1 MESPVDAGRLRLT
14 LPATCTP
21 RVTKPLR
28 ALQLPAAFVAVGLAA
43 LLSSCSN
50 TTAESGLARVRAA
63 GELRWGADL
72 QGGDPYVYED
82 PAAPGGITGFEYEL
96 AEAIARELG
105 VRARFVQQDWTNLVP
120 ALERGTFD
128 LALNGLEVTPARAG
142 SIAMTRPYYIFSAQL
157 VTRRSDDTA
166 HSLDDLRGRRVG
178 TLSSSFSY
186 DLLRDSGVTIV
197 PYEGN
202 DEPYADL
209 EQGRLDGVLLDDV
222 IVARYGT
229 TRAALHVVQDVDQGY
244 YAGACRRS
252 EQDLCDAIDDALEA
266 IAARGELRDILTRYQ
281 LSNDRQD
288 ALRTWTDEQTR
299 GLLHTRTNVTF
310 GMHHVKLFLQGSLV
324 TVGVSTASML
334 IAILLGLALAL
345 VRMYAVRPL
354 SALASVYVELFR
366 GTPILLQ
373 LYLLYFGIMP
383 FVRAKTG
390 FAQGMEYD
398 ALVAAILGLGLNYA
412 AYESEI
418 YRAGIQA
425 VPRGQMEAAH
435 VLGMGTLLALRRV
448 IVPQALRVALPGVT
462 NDFIALLKDSSL
474 VSVITVV
481 ELTKHMQI
489 TAVDVR
495 SWAVPGLL
503 CAALY
508 LAMSY
513 PLSRLSR
520 RLEARLER
528 A

>member
-1 MESPVDAGRLRLT
+1 MGARGAGGRLRPT
-14 LPATCTP
+14 LL
-21 RVTKPLR
+21 VQR
-28 ALQLPAAFVAVGLAA
+28 ALENVMRIGLPCVLGCLLA
-43 LLSSCSN
+43 SCGTS
-50 TTAESGLARVRAA
+50 APPSGLARVQAA

-72 QGGDPYVYED
+72 QGGDPYVFED
-82 PAAPGGITGFEYEL
+82 PSAPGGISGFEFEL
-96 AEAIARELG
+96 ANAIAQELG

-166 HSLDDLRGRRVG
+166 RSLADLRGRRVG

-229 TRAALHVVQDVDQGY
+229 TRQALHVVQDVDEGY

-252 EQDLCDAIDDALEA
+252 ERDLCDAIDDALEA
-266 IAARGELRDILTRYQ
+266 IAARGQLREILTRYQ
-281 LSNDRQD
+281 LANERQE
-288 ALRTWTDEQTR
+288 ALRTWTDEDTR
-299 GLLHTRTNVTF
+299 ELLHTRSQITF
-310 GMHHVKLFLQGSLV
+310 SVHHVKLFLQGALV
-324 TVGVSTASML
+324 TIGVSTASML
-334 IAILLGLALAL
+334 IAIVLGLWLAL
-345 VRMYAVRPL
+345 LRLYGRRPL
-354 SALASVYVELFR
+354 QLLASAYVELFR
-366 GTPILLQ
+366 GTPVLLQ

-383 FVRAKTG
+383 FARARMDFTFG
-390 FAQGMEYD
+390 TEYD

-412 AYESEI
+412 AYESEN
-418 YRAGIQA
+418 YRAGFKA
-425 VPRGQMEAAH
+425 VPPGQLEAAQ
-435 VLGMGTLLALRRV
+435 VLGMSTPLLLRR
-448 IVPQALRVALPGVT
+448 IMLPQALRVALPGVT

-495 SWAVPGLL
+495 SWALPGAL

-513 PLSRLSR
+513 PLARLSR
-520 RLEARLER
+520 RLEAKLER
-528 A
+528 S

>member
-1 MESPVDAGRLRLT
+1 MGPHGGNGRLRVT
-14 LPATCTP
+14 LPAKHALP
-21 RVTKPLR
+21 SVTRLSLVCLL
-28 ALQLPAAFVAVGLAA
+28 ACLLPSCGGDAPATGL
-43 LLSSCSN
+43 
-50 TTAESGLARVRAA
+50 ERVREA

-82 PAAPGGITGFEYEL
+82 PSAPDGITGFEYEL
-96 AEAIARELG
+96 ANAIARELG
-105 VRARFVQQDWTNLVP
+105 VRARFVQQDWSNLVP

-166 HSLDDLRGRRVG
+166 HSLADLRGRRVG

-186 DLLRDSGVTIV
+186 DLLRDSGVDIV

-229 TRAALHVVQDVDQGY
+229 TRQALHVVQDVDEGY

-252 EQDLCDAIDDALEA
+252 ERDLCDAIDDALEA
-266 IAARGELRDILTRYQ
+266 IAARGELREILTRYQ
-281 LSNDRQD
+281 LANERQE
-288 ALRTWTDEQTR
+288 ALRTWTDEDTR
-299 GLLHTRTNVTF
+299 ELLHTRSQITF
-310 GMHHVKLFLQGSLV
+310 SAHHAKLFVQGALV
-324 TVGVSTASML
+324 TIGVSSASML
-334 IAILLGLALAL
+334 IAIVLGLWLAL
-345 VRMYAVRPL
+345 LRLYGSRVSR
-354 SALASVYVELFR
+354 ALASVYVELFR
-366 GTPILLQ
+366 GTPVLLQ
-373 LYLLYFGIMP
+373 LYLLYFGILP
-383 FVRAKTG
+383 FARARLHVAFGT
-390 FAQGMEYD
+390 EYD
-398 ALVAAILGLGLNYA
+398 ALFAAILGLGLNYA

-418 YRAGIQA
+418 YRAGIKS
-425 VPRGQMEAAH
+425 VPQGQMEAAQ
-435 VLGMGTLLALRRV
+435 VLGMSTPLTLRRI

-513 PLSRLSR
+513 PLSVLSR